1 MTDVCLILEGTYPYK
16 TGGVTT
22 WIRSLVRGLPEVSF
36 SVAHLYY
43 GSKPTLPAVE
53 IPENVREIVL
63 ISLNESTHPVSMA
76 GLVDLVPAAKVY
88 HALSTGFAGLLG
100 TEIKRKRGAPFVLT
114 EHGIYWHEV
123 ALGLDELECGFKIV
137 ETDDG
142 ALSLG
147 LTWETWSET
156 FRGLAR
162 QAYGAADVI
171 TTVCAFNQS
180 LQRSLGAR
188 PEKLRVIPNGVSLP
202 RTNGRPL
209 EKQTRGVRKRI
220 ALVGRVTPIKDIKTF
235 IRSCALVRKR
245 LPDAEFLI
253 LGPDDHDNAYAA
265 ECAELAGNLG
275 LDSLRFTGEV
285 NMEDHYPAIDIVVL
299 TSLSEA
305 QPYAVLE
312 SFAHGIP
319 VVVTD
324 VGGCPELVHRNS
336 HPGGSAGIVCPV
348 GNHEKIAEAI
358 IELATNETLYREC
371 AAEGSRRV
379 GELYSQESVIAS
391 YKRIYERT
399 PNGGG
404 QTS

>member
-22 WIRSLVRGLPEVSF
+22 WIRSLVGGLPDVSF

-43 GSKPTLPAVE
+43 GSRPVLPAVE
-53 IPENVREIVL
+53 IPANVHEVAL
-63 ISLNESTHPVSMA
+63 ISLNEPTYPVSMA
-76 GLVDLVPAAKVY
+76 GLVDLVPAARVY

-100 TEIKRKRGAPFVLT
+100 TELKRTKATPFILT

-137 ETDDG
+137 ELDNG
-142 ALSLG
+142 SLNLG

-156 FRGLAR
+156 FRSLAR
-162 QAYGAADVI
+162 EAYGTADVI

-180 LQRSLGAR
+180 LQRSLGALT
-188 PEKLRVIPNGVSLP
+188 EKLQVIPNGVPLS
-202 RTNGRPL
+202 RTNGRPAGSI
-209 EKQTRGVRKRI
+209 KWSARKRI

-235 IRSCALVRKR
+235 IRSCAVVREQI
-245 LPDAEFLI
+245 PDAEFLI
-253 LGPDDHDNAYAA
+253 LGPDDHDTAYTA
-265 ECAELAGNLG
+265 ECIDLARELG

-285 NMEDHYPAIDIVVL
+285 TMEDHYPSIDIVVL
-299 TSLSEA
+299 TSVSEA

-324 VGGCPELVHRNS
+324 VGGCPELVQQNGDAGRC
-336 HPGGSAGIVCPV
+336 AGIVCPV
-348 GNHEKIAEAI
+348 GNHQLIAEAI
-358 IELATNETLYREC
+358 VELATDEELYRRS
-371 AAEGSRRV
+371 AGEGFRRAREV
-379 GELYSQESVIAS
+379 YSQESVIAS
-391 YKRIYERT
+391 YRHIYERAL
-399 PNGGG
+399 NGGG